1 MQKIDFLINGTSFSF
16 INESWSTSN
25 SWGHETHLFMGSGR
39 FNSEISKNKVRYYNR
54 TWERFTYETC
64 MLGAISNAIDSRLTD
79 LISDYKYINKI
90 DRFKK
95 GEKAIVLADAEKDTK
110 IINLRALYEAVKIY

>member
-1 MQKIDFLINGTSFSF
+1 MQKLDFKINNVDFTF

-25 SWGHETHLFMGSGR
+25 SWGHETHLFIGSGR
-39 FNSEISKNKVRYYNR
+39 FNSAISKNKIRYYNR

-64 MLGAISNAIDSRLTD
+64 MLGAISNAIDNRLND
-79 LISDYKYINKI
+79 LVDDYKYINKV

-95 GEKAIVLADAEKDTK
+95 GQKATVLAEAEKDVK